1 MTGRTR
7 GEAPGVR
14 WSGRRARRVAVGW
27 IALVV
32 LASVVDPAT
41 VFGSVDAPTTTPT
54 DAGPTGSFDVDVFA
68 LSHVVAYGVL
78 GWLVAVGIARGPGSD
93 RDGDVETTARSGTAA
108 GLRTALAAVAVAAA
122 VGLGVELVQA
132 PLAARTA
139 SSADALLNAAGAGAA
154 VGARTLLQR
163 ARR

>member
-7 GEAPGVR
+7 GDAPGVR

-27 IALVV
+27 IGLVV
-32 LASVVDPAT
+32 LASVVDPSL
-41 VFGSVDAPTTTPT
+41 FGPVDAPTTTPT

-78 GWLVAVGIARGPGSD
+78 GWLVAVGIARGPGSE
-93 RDGDVETTARSGTAA
+93 RNGDVETTARSGTAA

-139 SSADALLNAAGAGAA
+139 SSADALLNAAGAGVA